1 MDNFSELTEIF
12 GTVAA
17 IATTSSFIPQ
27 VVRIFRTGNTEGISL
42 SMYSIFVFGISM
54 WLVYGFLLN
63 EPPIIAANS
72 VTLILSGTILFMKIR
87 HSIPVKKEK

>member
-87 HSIPVKKEK
+87 HTTRG